1 VVPLEGAEELKKPV
15 RGQDLAGIRKQ
26 SHRSLHR
33 PLLLCF
39 RLLHLLNTLFLSYI
53 IIFLLFFFVLLVI
66 LLNCR
71 EECKFCL
78 ADVLFAEIVGP
89 ALPLLGV

>member
-1 VVPLEGAEELKKPV
+1 MVPLEGAEELKKPV

-33 PLLLCF
+33 PLLLSS
-39 RLLHLLNTLFLSYI
+39 RLLHLLYTLLLSYI
-53 IIFLLFFFVLLVI
+53 ITFLLFFVLLVI
-66 LLNCR
+66 LLYSG

-78 ADVLFAEIVGP
+78 ADVLLAEIVGP

>member
-1 VVPLEGAEELKKPV
+1 MVPLEGAEELKKPV

-33 PLLLCF
+33 PLLLYF

-53 IIFLLFFFVLLVI
+53 IIFLLFFFLLVVLLYGG
-66 LLNCR
+66 